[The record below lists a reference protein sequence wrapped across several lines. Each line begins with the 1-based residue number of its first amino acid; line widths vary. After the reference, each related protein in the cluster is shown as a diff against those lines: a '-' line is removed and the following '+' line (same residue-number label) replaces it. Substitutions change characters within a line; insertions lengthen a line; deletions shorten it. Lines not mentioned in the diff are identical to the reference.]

1 MYVDCF
7 FPHFFSLEILQGQL
21 ERKEGAMAT
30 IETEISELDELIPD
44 IDSKVL

>member
-1 MYVDCF
+1 MFSFPLF
-7 FPHFFSLEILQGQL
+7 FTEILQRQL

-30 IETEISELDELIPD
+30 IESEISELDELIPD